1 MPVLLM
7 KAAQSAA
14 EADGLRPVKQEPQPT
29 SKIQQQQR
37 NGNVNANAN
46 SNGNGNGA
54 NKNALAMAAAQAQ
67 LVAQQRQQQQQQQQ
81 RKSSSSSKKKG
92 QQLRRGKWTP
102 EEESYANRLI
112 QEFKAGLL
120 PLTDGTTLRT
130 FLSKLLNC
138 DPMRIS
144 KKFVGSN
151 CIGKQVFRR
160 RTADLNR
167 LTPEQI
173 QKSRAELSELE
184 RRFLERVA
192 QTNRVKNSS
201 AVGGGAGAHQNTHM
215 HNQNLHNQHRQHMAS
230 GGGVNQQHHNAVVS
244 AALSAAAAAN
254 VPMHHRGGMNG
265 GNGGNFMNGNRNVMH
280 QNPPW
285 MQPPMGYKQGL
296 GAQMA
301 RDNLA
306 AGGQS
311 NSRTAAAGRALLEGL
326 SGGSGGGGGNRMGSG
341 NHSNNNRNGGNDG
354 GNGMPHGSSG
364 MMAMAELQRRAS
376 MQMPPF
382 GNQSAQNLL
391 AALSAGGNSNQSLVQ
406 MARNA
411 SAARMAGGNGAGS
424 NLNAGGGSYNNLMMK
439 SGFSREQL
447 SQLARDRGLSSA
459 SLSNMAS
466 GLDGHKNSFDQLM
479 SLDFQSLQSIDNL
492 ANLIQTGAGPGGQAP
507 SSGMKNWSADQN
519 GAQGGHMNG
528 HGGNRL
534 GSTVSLSNAAR
545 RLASQNNFESL
556 MRNLSSNNNISRT
569 GLSNDDYGNGGGNS
583 GGGSSNNNNNGGNG
597 GISQSNANLQSLLQ
611 SMNSSGGGNTSMS
624 SLLGGNN
631 ASAASLAN
639 LLRDN
644 SSTGLSALRNSDGL
658 NGRNTTSVEDFLSLV
673 ATGDIP
679 HQDPAVL
686 NLPLSQLQQ
695 QQNNN
700 GNNNNNNGG
709 HHGGD
714 GGNGPQ
720 HNNNNIN
727 NNNNNNMGGTSN
739 SDAAAN
745 ILAQATGNSA
755 LANALASRSFGSN
768 LGSFADMSRAAGPSL
783 SSLGST
789 AELLQQL
796 AEHGG
801 SSNSLTNMKR
811 KLLDVDGGLESQG
824 LSKRR

>member
-1 MPVLLM
+1 MAQQRSPTLVM

-14 EADGLRPVKQEPQPT
+14 EADGLRPVKQESDSTIKGQ
-29 SKIQQQQR
+29 
-37 NGNVNANAN
+37 
-46 SNGNGNGA
+46 NGNGNGT

-67 LVAQQRQQQQQQQQ
+67 LVAQQRQQQQ
-81 RKSSSSSKKKG
+81 RKSGSSSSKKKG

-201 AVGGGAGAHQNTHM
+201 AVGSGGGVHASTHM
-215 HNQNLHNQHRQHMAS
+215 HNQNLHNQHRQQMS
-230 GGGVNQQHHNAVVS
+230 GNGGVSHQHHNAVVS

-254 VPMHHRGGMNG
+254 VPMHHRSGMN
-265 GNGGNFMNGNRNVMH
+265 GNGGNYMNGGRNGMGGMH

-306 AGGQS
+306 AGGQG
-311 NSRTAAAGRALLEGL
+311 NSRTAAAGRALLNTL
-326 SGGSGGGGGNRMGSG
+326 GGGGDRSG
-341 NHSNNNRNGGNDG
+341 NKNGSNDG
-354 GNGMPHGSSG
+354 GNGMSHGSSG

-376 MQMPPF
+376 MQMGY

-391 AALSAGGNSNQSLVQ
+391 AAFSNGNSNQSLVQ

-411 SAARMAGGNGAGS
+411 SAARMAGGNGGS
-424 NLNAGGGSYNNLMMK
+424 SFNKLMMN
-439 SGFSREQL
+439 SGFSRDQL
-447 SQLARDRGLSSA
+447 SQLARDKGFSSA
-459 SLSNMAS
+459 SLSNM
-466 GLDGHKNSFDQLM
+466 GIDGRKNSFDQLM

-492 ANLIQTGAGPGGQAP
+492 ANLIQTGGGQRQAP
-507 SSGMKNWSADQN
+507 SNGMKNWSADQN
-519 GAQGGHMNG
+519 GQGGHMNS
-528 HGGNRL
+528 HSGNRL
-534 GSTVSLSNAAR
+534 SSSASLSNAAR

-556 MRNLSSNNNISRT
+556 MRGLSSSNNLNSN
-569 GLSNDDYGNGGGNS
+569 NDDYNNGGIGNS
-583 GGGSSNNNNNGGNG
+583 NGGNNNNGGNG
-597 GISQSNANLQSLLQ
+597 SSTANLQSLLQ
-611 SMNSSGGGNTSMS
+611 SMNSNGSTSMS

-639 LLRDN
+639 LLRADN

-658 NGRNTTSVEDFLSLV
+658 NSRNTTSVEDFLSLM

-679 HQDPAVL
+679 HQDPNVL

-695 QQNNN
+695 QQQQINNSSNSNNSNNNNINIGDHRGGDGGDNSSNNNN
-700 GNNNNNNGG
+700 GNNGCS
-709 HHGGD
+709 
-714 GGNGPQ
+714 
-720 HNNNNIN
+720 
-727 NNNNNNMGGTSN
+727 SN
-739 SDAAAN
+739 SDTAAN
-745 ILAQATGNSA
+745 FLAQATGNPA
-755 LANALASRSFGSN
+755 LASALASRSFGSN
-768 LGSFADMSRAAGPSL
+768 LGSFADMSRAAGSNL
-783 SSLGST
+783 SSLNST
-789 AELLQQL
+789 AELLQQMVD
-796 AEHGG
+796 AGTNG
-801 SSNSLTNMKR
+801 SSNSLSSMKR
-811 KLLDVDGGLESQG
+811 KLLDIDGALESQG
-824 LSKRR
+824 MSKR

>member
-1 MPVLLM
+1 MRYNDRLPSLLM

-14 EADGLRPVKQEPQPT
+14 EADGLRPIKKENDAKGQHQ
-29 SKIQQQQR
+29 
-37 NGNVNANAN
+37 G
-46 SNGNGNGA
+46 NGNGNGA

-67 LVAQQRQQQQQQQQ
+67 LVAQQRQQQQQ
-81 RKSSSSSKKKG
+81 RKTSSSSSAKKKG

-201 AVGGGAGAHQNTHM
+201 AVGGGAGSHQNTHM
-215 HNQNLHNQHRQHMAS
+215 HNQNLHNQHRQHV
-230 GGGVNQQHHNAVVS
+230 GVSHQHHNAVVS

-254 VPMHHRGGMNG
+254 VPMHRGMSG
-265 GNGGNFMNGNRNVMH
+265 GNGNFMNGNRNSMSGMH

-306 AGGQS
+306 AGGQG
-311 NSRTAAAGRALLEGL
+311 NSRTAAAGRALLDTL
-326 SGGSGGGGGNRMGSG
+326 GGGGRGGDM
-341 NHSNNNRNGGNDG
+341 GGNNHNGMTKSGINNG
-354 GNGMPHGSSG
+354 GNGMPHGSSSG

-376 MQMPPF
+376 LQF
-382 GNQSAQNLL
+382 GNHSAQNLL
-391 AALSAGGNSNQSLVQ
+391 AALSGGNSNQSLAHL
-406 MARNA
+406 ARNA
-411 SAARMAGGNGAGS
+411 SGVRMGGANAGGNS
-424 NLNAGGGSYNNLMMK
+424 FNNLMMK
-439 SGFSREQL
+439 SGFSRDQL

-459 SLSNMAS
+459 SLSNMVS
-466 GLDGHKNSFDQLM
+466 GLDGRKNSFDQLM

-492 ANLIQTGAGPGGQAP
+492 ANLIQTGGGQGQAP
-507 SSGMKNWSADQN
+507 SSGMKNWSADQT
-519 GAQGGHMNG
+519 GGQGGHVNG

-534 GSTVSLSNAAR
+534 SSTASLSNAAR

-556 MRNLSSNNNISRT
+556 MRNLSSNNNMNQMGSN
-569 GLSNDDYGNGGGNS
+569 NDDYGNGGGGNS
-583 GGGSSNNNNNGGNG
+583 SDGNNG
-597 GISQSNANLQSLLQ
+597 QPSNANLQSLLQ
-611 SMNSSGGGNTSMS
+611 SMNSNGGGNTSMS
-624 SLLGGNN
+624 SLLRGNN

-639 LLRDN
+639 LLRADN

-658 NGRNTTSVEDFLSLV
+658 NGRNTTSVEDFLSLM
-673 ATGDIP
+673 AAGDIP

-695 QQNNN
+695 QQQLNNS
-700 GNNNNNNGG
+700 NNNNNGD
-709 HHGGD
+709 HQGGD
-714 GGNGPQ
+714 G
-720 HNNNNIN
+720 NNN
-727 NNNNNNMGGTSN
+727 GGTSN
-739 SDAAAN
+739 SEQAAN

-768 LGSFADMSRAAGPSL
+768 LGSFADMSRAAGAGSNL
-783 SSLGST
+783 QSLGST

-796 AEHGG
+796 ADASGGGG
-801 SSNSLTNMKR
+801 SSNSLSNMKR
-811 KLLDVDGGLESQG
+811 KLLDVDGGLDSQG
-824 LSKRR
+824 MNKR